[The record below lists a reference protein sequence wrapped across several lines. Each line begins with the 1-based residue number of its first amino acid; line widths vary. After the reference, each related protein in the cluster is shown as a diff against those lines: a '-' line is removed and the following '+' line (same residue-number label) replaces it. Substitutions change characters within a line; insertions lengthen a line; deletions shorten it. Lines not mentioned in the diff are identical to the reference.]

1 MELVSTI
8 RLSMPKMFYNKR
20 MQLKIKSRAELR
32 AFVMMS
38 SMKDARNNP
47 KKLEEIMEIYY
58 KLLSETL
65 TAGVQ
70 TGKDYIDGR

>member
-1 MELVSTI
+1 
-8 RLSMPKMFYNKR
+8 
-20 MQLKIKSRAELR
+20 
-32 AFVMMS
+32 MMS

-47 KKLEEIMEIYY
+47 KKLEEIMEIYD